1 MDISKRI
8 RKYRLQ
14 KGFSQQQLAE
24 KIGISRVSLTQ
35 IEKGERKVTSNELA
49 RFCDALNVEADILLG
64 RSIETEVVIEKPAKV
79 KESRPQY
86 GVCQRINVP
95 QKNVKKFK
103 EVLIYIL
110 NKVGAKPNVGES
122 VIYKLLY
129 FIDFD
134 FYERYEEQLIGA
146 TYIKNY
152 YGPTPLE
159 FRKVVE
165 GMLGRDIIKVQDKY
179 FSYPQTK
186 YLPTREADL
195 RKMGAHE
202 IEVIDGVLGRLS
214 GMNAAQISDY
224 SHNDVPWL
232 TAEESKA
239 IEYESVFYR
248 TPAYSVRK
256 YEPEAV

>member
-1 MDISKRI
+1 MDISKI
-8 RKYRLQ
+8 IKKYRLH

-24 KIGISRVSLTQ
+24 RISISRVSLTQ
-35 IEKGERKVTSNELA
+35 IEKGERKVTSDELS
-49 RFCDALNVEADILLG
+49 RLCDALDVEPDIMLG
-64 RSIETEVVIEKPAKV
+64 RILETEVVIEKPAKV
-79 KESRPQY
+79 KESRPRY
-86 GVCQRINVP
+86 GAHMRINVP
-95 QKNVKKFK
+95 QKNVEKFI

-110 NKVGAKPNVGES
+110 NRVGSKPNIGES

-134 FYERYEEQLIGA
+134 FYEKYEEQLIGA
-146 TYIKNY
+146 TYIKNR

-165 GMLGRDIIKVQDKY
+165 GMLGRDIIRVQDKY

-195 RKMGAHE
+195 RKLGAHE
-202 IEVIDGVLGRLS
+202 IEMIDGVLGKLS

-232 TAEESKA
+232 TAEKGKA

-248 TPAYSVRK
+248 TPAYSVRQ
-256 YEPEAV
+256 YEPKAV

>member
-1 MDISKRI
+1 MEIGRI
-8 RKYRLQ
+8 IKKYRLQ
-14 KGFSQQQLAE
+14 KGFTQQQLAE
-24 KIGISRVSLTQ
+24 KTGISRVSLTQ
-35 IEKGERKVTSNELA
+35 IEKGERKVTSDELI
-49 RFCDALNVEADILLG
+49 RFCDALNVEPDVMLG
-64 RSIETEVVIEKPAKV
+64 RILETEVVIDKLAKV
-79 KESRPQY
+79 KESRAQS
-86 GVCQRINVP
+86 GAHLRINVP
-95 QKNVKKFK
+95 QKNMDKFK

-110 NKVGAKPNVGES
+110 NRVGAMPNIGES

-134 FYERYEEQLIGA
+134 FYEKYEEQLIGA
-146 TYIKNY
+146 TYIKNR

-159 FRKVVE
+159 FRKIVE
-165 GMLGRDIIKVQDKY
+165 GMLGKDIVKVQDKY

-186 YLPTREADL
+186 YLPIREADL
-195 RKMGAHE
+195 TKLGAHE
-202 IEVIDGVLGRLS
+202 VEIIDGVLGKLS

-232 TAEESKA
+232 TAEEGKA

>member
-1 MDISKRI
+1 MEIGERI

-35 IEKGERKVTSNELA
+35 IERGERRVIADEIA
-49 RFCDALNVEADILLG
+49 RFCDELKVEADMLLG
-64 RSIETEVVIEKPAKV
+64 RIVETEVLIGKPAKV
-79 KESRPQY
+79 RESRAQY
-86 GVCQRINVP
+86 GVGLRINVP
-95 QKNVKKFK
+95 QKNVEKFR

-110 NKVGAKPNVGES
+110 NRVGSRPNIGES

-129 FIDFD
+129 FADFD
-134 FYERYEEQLIGA
+134 FYESYEEQLIGA
-146 TYIKNY
+146 TYIKNR

-159 FRKVVE
+159 FSKIVE
-165 GMLGRDIIKVQDKY
+165 SMLGRDIIRVQDKY

-195 RKMGAHE
+195 RKLGAHE
-202 IEVIDGVLGRLS
+202 IGIIDGVLSKLS

-232 TAEESKA
+232 TAEDGKA

>member
-1 MDISKRI
+1 MEISERI
-8 RKYRLQ
+8 KKYRLQ

-24 KIGISRVSLTQ
+24 KIGMSRVSLTQ
-35 IEKGERKVTSNELA
+35 IERGERKVTADELA
-49 RFCDALNVEADILLG
+49 RFCDALNVEADIMLG
-64 RSIETEVVIEKPAKV
+64 RILETEVVIGKPAKV
-79 KESRPQY
+79 RESRIKY
-86 GVCQRINVP
+86 GVGLRINVP
-95 QKNVKKFK
+95 QENADKFK

-110 NKVGAKPNVGES
+110 NRVGSKPNIGES

-146 TYIKNY
+146 TYIKNH

-159 FRKVVE
+159 FSKVVE

-195 RKMGAHE
+195 RKLGAHE
-202 IEVIDGVLGRLS
+202 IGIIDGVLGKLS
-214 GMNAAQISDY
+214 GMNAAQIGDY

-232 TAEESKA
+232 TAEEGKA

-248 TPAYSVRK
+248 SPPYSVRQ

>member
-1 MDISKRI
+1 MEISERIKR
-8 RKYRLQ
+8 YRLQ
-14 KGFSQQQLAE
+14 KSLSQQLLAE
-24 KIGISRVSLTQ
+24 KIGISRVSLSQ
-35 IEKGERKVTSNELA
+35 VERGERKVSADELA
-49 RFCDALNVEADILLG
+49 RFCDALNVDADILLG
-64 RSIETEVVIEKPAKV
+64 RSAEPEVIIGKPAKV
-79 KESRPQY
+79 RESGTQY
-86 GVCQRINVP
+86 RVDLRINVP
-95 QKNVKKFK
+95 QKNVEKFK

-110 NKVGAKPNVGES
+110 NKVGSRPNIGES

-146 TYIKNY
+146 TYIKNH

-159 FRKVVE
+159 FGKVV
-165 GMLGRDIIKVQDKY
+165 GDMLDKDIIKIKDKY

-186 YLPTREADL
+186 YLPIRDADL
-195 RKMGAHE
+195 RKLGAHE
-202 IEVIDGVLGRLS
+202 IEIIDRVLGKLS

-232 TAEESKA
+232 TAEEGKS

-248 TPAYSVRK
+248 TSAYSVRK
-256 YEPEAV
+256 YEPEEV

>member
-64 RSIETEVVIEKPAKV
+64 RSIEPEVVIEKPAIV

-86 GVCQRINVP
+86 GAQLRINVP
-95 QKNVKKFK
+95 QKNVEKFK

-110 NKVGAKPNVGES
+110 NRVGSKPNIGES

-134 FYERYEEQLIGA
+134 FYEKYEEQLIGA
-146 TYIKNY
+146 TYIKNR

-195 RKMGAHE
+195 RKLGAHE
-202 IEVIDGVLGRLS
+202 IEIIDGVLGKLC

-232 TAEESKA
+232 TAEEGKT

>member
-1 MDISKRI
+1 MEISERI
-8 RKYRLQ
+8 KKYRLQ
-14 KGFSQQQLAE
+14 KGFSQKLLAE
-24 KIGISRVSLTQ
+24 RVGISRVALTQ
-35 IEKGERKVTSNELA
+35 IEKGDRKVTADELA
-49 RFCDALNVEADILLG
+49 RFCDALKVEADILLG
-64 RSIETEVVIEKPAKV
+64 RSMEPEVEIDKPAKV
-79 KESRPQY
+79 KENRTLY
-86 GVCQRINVP
+86 NARLRINVP
-95 QKNVKKFK
+95 QKNVEKFR

-110 NKVGAKPNVGES
+110 NRVGSKPNIGES

-146 TYIKNY
+146 TYIKNH

-159 FRKVVE
+159 FSKVVE
-165 GMLGRDIIKVQDKY
+165 SMLGRDIIKVQDKY

-195 RKMGAHE
+195 RKLGAHE
-202 IEVIDGVLGRLS
+202 IGIIDGVLGKLS

-232 TAEESKA
+232 TAEEGKA

-248 TPAYSVRK
+248 TSSYSMRQ

>member
-1 MDISKRI
+1 MEIGERI

-35 IEKGERKVTSNELA
+35 IERGERRVIADELA
-49 RFCDALNVEADILLG
+49 RFCDELKVEADMLLG
-64 RSIETEVVIEKPAKV
+64 RIVETEVLIGKPAKV
-79 KESRPQY
+79 REGRTKY
-86 GVCQRINVP
+86 GVGLRINVP
-95 QKNVKKFK
+95 QKNVEKFR

-110 NKVGAKPNVGES
+110 NRVGSRPNIGES

-129 FIDFD
+129 FVDFD

-146 TYIKNY
+146 TYIKNH

-159 FRKVVE
+159 FSTIVE
-165 GMLGRDIIKVQDKY
+165 SMLGRDIIRVQDKY

-186 YLPTREADL
+186 YLPIREADL
-195 RKMGAHE
+195 RKLGAHE
-202 IEVIDGVLGRLS
+202 IGIIDGVLGKLS

-232 TAEESKA
+232 TAEDGKA

-248 TPAYSVRK
+248 TPAYSVRE